1 MKTQATLSLPRAIL
15 INLNIMMGAGIFIN
29 TVELSKRTGLLSGF
43 MYPLIGLLILPLI
56 IAIAQLVNLYPAGSF
71 YVFAQRQLGPF
82 MGFVSTW
89 SYFTAKLA
97 SAMLM
102 IHVATSLLMQLFPAL
117 AAIGSVFIFDGAI
130 LALFI
135 CLNLLN
141 MKTGSSIQLGF
152 LGFKLIPLLFVI
164 GVGILFFA
172 PGSIASLPIIWSG
185 IPSSLPL
192 VLYAAMGFEAIC
204 ALSSKIEDAERNG
217 PKAIMYSFGI
227 MIILVFLFQFLFYT
241 FLGDTLAQQTT
252 FLGAFPA
259 LLQKLFPGKSSYALQ
274 LIFHLAIAFSALG
287 GCYGILYSNNWNLHI
302 LAQHQKIR
310 GWHWLVRLNRQ
321 AIPYLCLAVEAL
333 LCLLYLYLSSGNQIM
348 LQQLAALGT
357 AVTYTISVI
366 SLCVLYV
373 KTAAPLSKKVVTI
386 CALSS
391 CGLLIAACVRN
402 FIIGGIVGLVVFSAL
417 LAVGLL
423 LYNSQKHAQREQH

>member
-1 MKTQATLSLPRAIL
+1 MKSQPSLSLPRAIL

-71 YVFAQRQLGPF
+71 YVFAQQQLGSF

-89 SYFTAKLA
+89 SYFIAKLA
-97 SAMLM
+97 SATLM
-102 IHVATSLLMQLFPAL
+102 IHVAMSLIMQLFPVL
-117 AAIGSVFIFDGAI
+117 ASISSVFVFDAAI

-135 CLNLLN
+135 GLNLLN

-152 LGFKLIPLLFVI
+152 LAFKLIPLLFVI
-164 GVGILFFA
+164 GVGIVFFVPSA
-172 PGSIASLPIIWSG
+172 VASLPILWEG
-185 IPSSLPL
+185 VPSSLPL

-204 ALSSKIEDAERNG
+204 ALSSKIENAEVNG

-227 MIILVFLFQFLFYT
+227 MMILVFLFQFLFYT
-241 FLGDTLAQQTT
+241 FLGDVLAQQTS

-259 LLQKLFPGKSSYALQ
+259 LLQKLFPGQPFTYALQ
-274 LIFHLAIAFSALG
+274 LVFHLAIAFSALG

-302 LAQHQKIR
+302 LAQHQKIK
-310 GWHWLVRLNRQ
+310 GWHWLIRLNKE
-321 AIPYLCLAVEAL
+321 AIPYLCLAAEAF
-333 LCLLYLYLSSGNQIM
+333 LCLVYLYVSRGNQLM

-366 SLCVLYV
+366 SLYFLYA
-373 KTAAPLSKKVVTI
+373 KTKAPLFKKIITI
-386 CALSS
+386 CALAS

-402 FIIGGIVGLVVFSAL
+402 FIISGIIGLLIFCVFL
-417 LAVGLL
+417 ILGLL
-423 LYNSQKHAQREQH
+423 LYNPRESKAEK